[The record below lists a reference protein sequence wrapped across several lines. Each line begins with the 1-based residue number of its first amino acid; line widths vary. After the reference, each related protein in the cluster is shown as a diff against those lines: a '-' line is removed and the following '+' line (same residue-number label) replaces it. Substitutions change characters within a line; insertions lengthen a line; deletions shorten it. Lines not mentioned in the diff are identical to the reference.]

1 MSKQIQEAYI
11 VAATRTPVAKRN
23 GMFRNVRPDDMLAD
37 VLRAVVGQVPGLDAT
52 EIGDVIVGCAMPEA
66 EQGMNVARIGVL
78 LAGLP
83 NSVPGITINRFC
95 SSGLQA
101 VADAAARIRLGEAD
115 VMIAAGTESMTVM
128 PQIMGNKISLN
139 PAIFAREENLG
150 IAFGMG
156 LTAEKVAQQW
166 KVSREEQDAFA
177 VQSNQRA
184 AAAIAAGAFRDEIS
198 PYTVTTHL
206 PGEGG
211 TVRVVERVC
220 DTDEGPRADASMQ
233 SLARLKPVF
242 AARGS
247 VTAGN
252 SSQMSDGAG
261 AVLLMS
267 EAAVKRY
274 GVTPIARFCSYS
286 VAGVP
291 PEIMGIGPVEAI
303 PRALKAAGITQSQ
316 LDWIELNEAFAAQA
330 IAVTRQLDLDPAV
343 INRQGGA
350 IALGHPLGATG
361 AIRAATLM
369 SAMRRGQARYGMI
382 SMCIGTG
389 MGAAGVFEKLRVG
402 GGRGGLSPPRPFI
415 GRLFPARRFR
425 GEMAELRIPYR

>member
-23 GMFRNVRPDDMLAD
+23 GMFRNVRPDDMLAH
-37 VLRAVVGQVPGLDAT
+37 VLSAVVGKVPGLDAR

-83 NSVPGITINRFC
+83 DTVPGITINRFC

-128 PQIMGNKISLN
+128 PQMMGNKISLN
-139 PAIFAREENLG
+139 PAVFAKDENVA
-150 IAFGMG
+150 IAYGMG

-166 KVSREEQDAFA
+166 EISREAQDSFA
-177 VQSNQRA
+177 VQSNHRA
-184 AAAIAAGAFRDEIS
+184 AAAIAAGAFRDEIT
-198 PYTVTTHL
+198 PYTVRTHV
-206 PGEGG
+206 PGAGG
-211 TVRVVERVC
+211 VVRVSERVC
-220 DTDEGPRADASMQ
+220 DTDEGPRPDASVVG
-233 SLARLKPVF
+233 LGKLRPVF

-252 SSQMSDGAG
+252 SSQMSDGAA

-274 GVTPIARFCSYS
+274 GVTPIARFVSYS

-291 PEIMGIGPVEAI
+291 PEIMGIGPIEAI
-303 PRALKAAGITQSQ
+303 PRALKLGGVAQSD

-330 IAVTRQLDLDPAV
+330 LAVMKQLDMDPARV
-343 INRQGGA
+343 NPQGGA

-361 AIRAATLM
+361 AIRTATLM
-369 SAMRRGQARYGMI
+369 SAMQRGQARYGMV

-389 MGAAGVFEKLRVG
+389 MGAAGIFERV
-402 GGRGGLSPPRPFI
+402 
-415 GRLFPARRFR
+415 
-425 GEMAELRIPYR
+425 

>member
-23 GMFRNVRPDDMLAD
+23 GMFRNVRPDDMLAH
-37 VLRAVVGQVPGLDAT
+37 VLRSVVGQVPGLDAS
-52 EIGDVIVGCAMPEA
+52 EIADVIVGCAMPEA

-115 VMIAAGTESMTVM
+115 VMIAAGTESMTAM

-139 PAIFAREENLG
+139 PAIFAKDENLA

-156 LTAEKVAQQW
+156 LTAEKVAQKWQID
-166 KVSREEQDAFA
+166 RAAQDAFA

-184 AAAIAAGAFRDEIS
+184 AAAIAAGDFRDEIT
-198 PYTVTTHL
+198 PYTVRTHL

-220 DTDEGPRADASMQ
+220 DTDEGPRADASLE
-233 SLARLKPVF
+233 SLGKLKPVF

-303 PRALKAAGITQSQ
+303 PRALKAAGIAQNQ

-330 IAVTRQLDLDPAV
+330 LAVAQQLDLDPTK
-343 INRQGGA
+343 INPQGGA

-369 SAMRRGQARYGMI
+369 SAMRRGKARYGMI

-389 MGAAGVFEKLRVG
+389 MGAAGVFEKL
-402 GGRGGLSPPRPFI
+402 
-415 GRLFPARRFR
+415 
-425 GEMAELRIPYR
+425 

>member
-11 VAATRTPVAKRN
+11 VAATRTPVSKRN
-23 GMFRNVRPDDMLAD
+23 GMFRSVRPDDMLAH
-37 VLRAVVGQVPGLDAT
+37 VLSAVVGRVEGLEQS

-66 EQGMNVARIGVL
+66 EQGMNVARIGLL

-83 NSVPGITINRFC
+83 NTVPGITINRFC
-95 SSGLQA
+95 SSGVQA
-101 VADAAARIRLGEAD
+101 IADAAARIRLGEAD
-115 VMIAAGTESMTVM
+115 VMIAAGTESMSAM
-128 PQIMGNKISLN
+128 PQIMGNKVSLN
-139 PAIFAREENLG
+139 PAIFSNPDNIG
-150 IAFGMG
+150 IAYGMG

-166 KVSREEQDAFA
+166 QVSREDQDAFA
-177 VQSNQRA
+177 LQSNQRA
-184 AAAIAAGAFRDEIS
+184 CAAIAAGHFRDEIS
-198 PYTVTTHL
+198 PYTVRAHL

-211 TVRVVERVC
+211 AVRVVERVC
-220 DTDEGPRADASMQ
+220 DTDEGPRAEATLE
-233 SLARLKPVF
+233 SLAKLRPVF

-274 GVTPIARFCSYS
+274 GVTPIARFVSYA

-303 PRALKAAGITQSQ
+303 PRALKAGGVTQAEV
-316 LDWIELNEAFAAQA
+316 DWFELNEAFAAQSL
-330 IAVTRQLDLDPAV
+330 AVMRQLGLDPAKV
-343 INRQGGA
+343 NPLGGA

-369 SAMRRGQARYGMI
+369 SAMQRDATLRYGMI
-382 SMCIGTG
+382 TMCIGTG
-389 MGAAGVFEKLRVG
+389 MGAAGLFERV
-402 GGRGGLSPPRPFI
+402 
-415 GRLFPARRFR
+415 
-425 GEMAELRIPYR
+425 

>member
-1 MSKQIQEAYI
+1 MNTMSKQIQDAYI

-23 GMFRNVRPDDMLAD
+23 GMFRSVRPDDMLAH
-37 VLRAVVGQVPGLDAT
+37 VLKAVVAKVPGLDAT
-52 EIGDVIVGCAMPEA
+52 EIGDVVVGCAMPEA
-66 EQGMNVARIGVL
+66 EQGMNVARIGLL

-83 NSVPGITINRFC
+83 NTVPGITINRFC

-115 VMIAAGTESMTVM
+115 VMIAAGTESMSVM

-139 PAIFAREENLG
+139 PAIFAHDENLA
-150 IAFGMG
+150 IAYGMG

-166 KVSREEQDAFA
+166 QISRDDQDAFA
-177 VQSNQRA
+177 VESNRRA
-184 AAAIAAGAFRDEIS
+184 VAAIAAGAFRDEIT
-198 PYTVTTHL
+198 PYLVSSYK

-211 TVRVVERVC
+211 AVRVSERLC
-220 DTDEGPRADASMQ
+220 DTDEGPRADAS
-233 SLARLKPVF
+233 LVTLGKLKPVF

-274 GVTPIARFCSYS
+274 GVTPIARFRSYA

-291 PEIMGIGPVEAI
+291 PEVMGIGPVEAI
-303 PRALKAAGITQSQ
+303 PRALKAAGIAQDA

-330 IAVTRQLDLDPAV
+330 LAVVRQLDLDPAKV
-343 INRQGGA
+343 NPQGGA

-361 AIRAATLM
+361 VIRAATLM
-369 SAMRRGQARYGMI
+369 SAMQRGQARYGMI

-389 MGAAGVFEKLRVG
+389 MGAAGVFEKV
-402 GGRGGLSPPRPFI
+402 
-415 GRLFPARRFR
+415 
-425 GEMAELRIPYR
+425 